1 MPELPEVEIIRRNL
15 VDRLK
20 TRQISDMQVL
30 LPRLIKWPA
39 PATFQAMA
47 IGKVITDMKRRGKYL
62 LIELENGVL
71 IVIHLRMTGRLCCVT
86 DGAARDPYARI
97 IFCLDDGTALHYA
110 DTRTL
115 GTLYALRQDEI
126 WRVSGLANMGPE
138 PLTDAFTALYLQKL
152 LKKSRAKIKSIL
164 LNQKYIGGL
173 GNIYVDESL
182 ILARIHPERE
192 GASLRPD
199 EIERL
204 RVAINRVI
212 ADGIDDGGTTFR
224 DYRDGNGGK
233 GSHQQHLL
241 AYGRGGLPCLKCG
254 GVIEKIVVG
263 GRGTHYC
270 PNCQSREG

>member
-15 VDRLK
+15 ADQLK
-20 TRQISDMQVL
+20 TKRISDMQVL

-39 PATFQAMA
+39 PVTFQAMA
-47 IGKVITDMKRRGKYL
+47 IGKAITDMKRRGKYL
-62 LIELENGVL
+62 LLELENGVL

-86 DGAARDPYARI
+86 DGAARDPYTRI
-97 IFCLDDGTALHYA
+97 IFCLDDGMALHYA

-115 GTLYALRQDEI
+115 GTLYALRQEEI

-138 PLTDAFTALYLQKL
+138 PLTDEFTALYLQNL

-182 ILARIHPERE
+182 ILAGIHPERE

-204 RVAINRVI
+204 RAAVNRVI
-212 ADGIDDGGTTFR
+212 ADGINDGGTTFR

-270 PNCQSREG
+270 PNCQRREE

>member
-15 VDRLK
+15 ADQLK
-20 TRQISDMQVL
+20 TKRISDMQVL

-39 PATFQAMA
+39 PVTFQAMA
-47 IGKVITDMKRRGKYL
+47 IGKAITDMKRRGKYL
-62 LIELENGVL
+62 LLELENGVL

-86 DGAARDPYARI
+86 DDAARDPYTRI

-115 GTLYALRQDEI
+115 GTLYALRQEEI

-138 PLTDAFTALYLQKL
+138 PLTDEFTALYLQNL

-182 ILARIHPERE
+182 ILAGIHPERE

-204 RVAINRVI
+204 RAAVNRVI
-212 ADGIDDGGTTFR
+212 ADGINDGGTTFR

-270 PNCQSREG
+270 PNCQRREE

>member
-1 MPELPEVEIIRRNL
+1 MPEMPEVEIIRRNL
-15 VDRLK
+15 VDQLK
-20 TRQISDMQVL
+20 TRKISNMQVL

-39 PATFQAMA
+39 PVTFQAMA
-47 IGKVITDMKRRGKYL
+47 IGKAITDMKRRGKYL
-62 LIELENGVL
+62 LMELDNGVI
-71 IVIHLRMTGRLCCVT
+71 IVIHLRMTGRLCYVADC
-86 DGAARDPYARI
+86 AARDPYTRI
-97 IFCLDDGTALHYA
+97 IFCLDNGAELHYA

-115 GTLYALRQDEI
+115 GTLYALRQNEV

-138 PLTDAFTALYLQKL
+138 PLSDEFTALYLQKL
-152 LKKSRAKIKSIL
+152 LKKSKAKIKSIL

-182 ILARIHPERE
+182 ILAGIHPERE
-192 GASLRPD
+192 GGSLRPD

-204 RVAINRVI
+204 RAAVNRVI

-233 GSHQQHLL
+233 GRHQQHLL

-270 PNCQSREG
+270 PNCQRREG